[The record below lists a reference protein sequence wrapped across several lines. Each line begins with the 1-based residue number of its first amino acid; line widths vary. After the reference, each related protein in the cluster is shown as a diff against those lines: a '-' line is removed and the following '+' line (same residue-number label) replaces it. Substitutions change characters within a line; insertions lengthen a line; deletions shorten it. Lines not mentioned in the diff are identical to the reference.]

1 MQIPTP
7 KSQAPNSKRRLA
19 LGVGTWVLGFGIS
32 LSAQSP
38 YVAATIG
45 ADVSRV
51 SHTDSSLYSSP
62 SNDAEVLSG
71 SLRVGSSLGT
81 NWGVEL
87 EFVRSGRSH
96 YSQNPLISP
105 LADGVNVGSVT
116 SILSGGVSPVGI
128 PISSPVNFQTDVRS
142 SHSDLDAV
150 LWARQRLGGS
160 IDMVYLGGLVFSRER
175 VEVTQTFPT
184 VVRALAPSGGFRT
197 TFIDYGT
204 RPLVGAESRIRMTSH
219 MRLMPGLRLQG
230 LGEGWLL
237 RPYVGLGWFF

>member
-7 KSQAPNSKRRLA
+7 TSQAPNRTRLLA
-19 LGVGTWVLGFGIS
+19 LGVGIWALAFGIS
-32 LSAQSP
+32 ISAQSP

-62 SNDAEVLSG
+62 SNDAEVVSG
-71 SLRVGSSLGT
+71 SLRVGTSLGEA
-81 NWGVEL
+81 WGVEL

-96 YSQNPLISP
+96 QSQNPFISP
-105 LADGVNVGSVT
+105 LAGGVNIGSVT
-116 SILSGGVSPVGI
+116 SILSGGVSPAGT
-128 PISSPVNFQTDVRS
+128 PISIANFQIDVRS

-150 LWARQRLGGS
+150 LWARQRVSGTVDL
-160 IDMVYLGGLVFSRER
+160 VYLGGLVFSRER
-175 VEVTQTFPT
+175 VDLTETFPT
-184 VVRALAPSGGFRT
+184 GIRVLAPSGPFRN

-204 RPLVGAESRIRMTSH
+204 RPLAGMEARIGLASRV
-219 MRLMPGLRLQG
+219 RLMPGVRLQG
-230 LGEGWLL
+230 LGDGWLL

>member
-1 MQIPTP
+1 
-7 KSQAPNSKRRLA
+7 LA
-19 LGVGTWVLGFGIS
+19 LGIS
-32 LSAQSP
+32 ISAQSP
-38 YVAATIG
+38 YVAGTIG

-62 SNDAEVLSG
+62 SNDTEVVSG
-71 SLRVGSSLGT
+71 SLRVGTSLGEA
-81 NWGVEL
+81 WGVEL

-96 YSQNPLISP
+96 QSQIPIFSP
-105 LADGVNVGSVT
+105 LAGGVNIGSVT
-116 SILSGGVSPVGI
+116 SILSGGASPVGI

-175 VEVTQTFPT
+175 LEVTQTFPT
-184 VVRALAPSGGFRT
+184 AIRALLPSGGFRT
-197 TFIDYGT
+197 TLIDYGT
-204 RPLVGAESRIRMTSH
+204 RPLVGVESRIRMTSH

-230 LGEGWLL
+230 LGDGWLL

>member
-51 SHTDSSLYSSP
+51 SHADSSLYSSP
-62 SNDAEVLSG
+62 SNDAEVVSG
-71 SLRVGSSLGT
+71 SLRVGTSLGEA
-81 NWGVEL
+81 WGVEL

-96 YSQNPLISP
+96 RSQNPIISP
-105 LADGVNVGSVT
+105 LAGGVNIGSVT
-116 SILSGGVSPVGI
+116 SILSGGVLPVGS
-128 PISSPVNFQTDVRS
+128 PIANYQTDVRS

-160 IDMVYLGGLVFSRER
+160 IDMVYLGGLVFSRAR

-184 VVRALAPSGGFRT
+184 VIRALAPSGGFRT

-204 RPLVGAESRIRMTSH
+204 RPLVGVESRIRMTSH
-219 MRLMPGLRLQG
+219 MRLMPGVRLQG

>member
-1 MQIPTP
+1 M
-7 KSQAPNSKRRLA
+7 
-19 LGVGTWVLGFGIS
+19 
-32 LSAQSP
+32 SAQSP

-87 EFVRSGRSH
+87 EFVRSGRSRQ
-96 YSQNPLISP
+96 SQNPFISP
-105 LADGVNVGSVT
+105 LAGGVNIGSVT

-175 VEVTQTFPT
+175 VDVTQTFPT
-184 VVRALAPSGGFRT
+184 GIRALAPSGAFRT
-197 TFIDYGT
+197 TLIDYGT
-204 RPLVGAESRIRMTSH
+204 RPLVGVESRIRMTSH

-230 LGEGWLL
+230 LGDGWLL

>member
-1 MQIPTP
+1 M
-7 KSQAPNSKRRLA
+7 
-19 LGVGTWVLGFGIS
+19 
-32 LSAQSP
+32 SAQSP

-62 SNDAEVLSG
+62 SNEAEVVSG
-71 SLRVGSSLGT
+71 SLRVGTSLGEA
-81 NWGVEL
+81 WGVEL

-96 YSQNPLISP
+96 QSQNPIVSP
-105 LADGVNVGSVT
+105 FADGVNIGSVT
-116 SILSGGVSPVGI
+116 SILSGGAVGI
-128 PISSPVNFQTDVRS
+128 PITSPVNFQTDVRS

-175 VEVTQTFPT
+175 VDVTQTFPT
-184 VVRALAPSGGFRT
+184 VIRALVPSDGFRT
-197 TFIDYGT
+197 TLIDYGT
-204 RPLVGAESRIRMTSH
+204 RPLVGVESRIRMTSH
-219 MRLMPGLRLQG
+219 MRLMPGLRVQG
-230 LGEGWLL
+230 LGNGWLL

>member
-1 MQIPTP
+1 
-7 KSQAPNSKRRLA
+7 
-19 LGVGTWVLGFGIS
+19 VLGFGIS

-87 EFVRSGRSH
+87 EFVRSGRSRQ
-96 YSQNPLISP
+96 SQNPIFSP
-105 LADGVNVGSVT
+105 LAGGVNIGSVT
-116 SILSGGVSPVGI
+116 SILSGSVLPVGI

-184 VVRALAPSGGFRT
+184 VIRALAPSGGFRT

-204 RPLVGAESRIRMTSH
+204 RPLVGVESRIRMTSH

-237 RPYVGLGWFF
+237 RPYVGIGWFF